1 MVVRVSTMP
10 LKSTIC
16 KHKGGIDQ
24 DIPITHKVIF
34 KKCICISIFK
44 VIINKYYVNFTG
56 GLPHPKGMVAEEIPQ
71 VCRCSAHT
79 QVIYIL
85 YNV

>member
-1 MVVRVSTMP
+1 MMVVRVSTMP

-34 KKCICISIFK
+34 KNVFAFLYSRSLL
-44 VIINKYYVNFTG
+44 INI
-56 GLPHPKGMVAEEIPQ
+56 M
-71 VCRCSAHT
+71 
-79 QVIYIL
+79 
-85 YNV
+85 